1 MAAKKITLNV
11 TDTDNLVNQFAAA
24 KAIFDAANNELERVK
39 KLINVIPEIQ
49 SMMATEGQDTNVAL
63 VGNSGTLTISKTI
76 RPSLI
81 ADKVREYLT
90 EEQQIEC
97 TQTAV
102 FPRMTHKSS
111 VKFDAV
117 MSEAA

>member
-1 MAAKKITLNV
+1 MAAKKIIINV

-39 KLINVIPEIQ
+39 ALINAIPEIKA
-49 SMMATEGQDTNVAL
+49 MMDNEGQDSNVAL
-63 VGNSGTLTISKTI
+63 VGNGGTLTIAKTI

-81 ADKVREYLT
+81 AAKVKEYLT

-97 TQTAV
+97 TQTSV
-102 FPRMTHKSS
+102 FPRMTHKNS
-111 VKFDAV
+111 VKFDEA
-117 MSEAA
+117 MAEAA